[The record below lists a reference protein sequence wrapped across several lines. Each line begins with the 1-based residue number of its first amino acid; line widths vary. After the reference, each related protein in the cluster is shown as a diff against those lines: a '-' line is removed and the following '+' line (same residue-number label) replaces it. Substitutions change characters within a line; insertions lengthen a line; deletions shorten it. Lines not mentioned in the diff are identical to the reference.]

1 MKKSLLT
8 ACIIL
13 AGMSA
18 SSQVSTLLEKGKS
31 GIGIKGI
38 YESSH
43 NYYGLGTKIGGS
55 VLGKVD
61 VEFFYRYA
69 AWDQA
74 QNNLLSGDANSNYY
88 EGRLTWW
95 LIRKEIIP
103 AIDVNFGILGGFHYS
118 NYSNYSYYDGADIT
132 STDNWLDGQIGLT
145 SSVNF
150 QVSESWFLQPAF
162 TLFCDIGKEQV
173 IKKDVKITS
182 SSHGITSKIG
192 LTLMK
197 RFAKGSALYLNA
209 EEYSVTYRLPVLPVV
224 AGIYPAL
231 LVRV

>member
-1 MKKSLLT
+1 MKKSLLI

-38 YESSH
+38 YETSNS
-43 NYYGLGTKIGGS
+43 YYGFGGKIGGS
-55 VLGKVD
+55 ALGKVD
-61 VEFFYRYA
+61 IDFLYRYNF
-69 AWDQA
+69 WNQA
-74 QNNLLSGDANSNYY
+74 KNNLLSGDANSSYY

-103 AIDVNFGILGGFHYS
+103 AIDANFGILGGFHYS
-118 NYSNYSYYDGADIT
+118 KFSNFDYYDGADIT
-132 STDNWLDGQIGLT
+132 SNENYMDGQMGLAA
-145 SSVNF
+145 SFNF
-150 QVSESWFLQPAF
+150 QVAKSWFMQPAF
-162 TLFCDIGKEQV
+162 TIIYDIGNEQV
-173 IKKDVKITS
+173 SKNDVKTTS
-182 SSHGITSKIG
+182 SSHGVTSKIG

-209 EEYSVTYRLPVLPVV
+209 EQYSETYSSYPYYQLSLGYILPF
-224 AGIYPAL
+224 
-231 LVRV
+231 

>member
-1 MKKSLLT
+1 MKKSLLI

-18 SSQVSTLLEKGKS
+18 SAQVSTLLEKGKS

-38 YESSH
+38 YETS
-43 NYYGLGTKIGGS
+43 NTYYGFGGKIGGS

-61 VEFFYRYA
+61 VDFLYKYTF
-69 AWDQA
+69 WDQTK
-74 QNNLLSGDANSNYY
+74 NNLLSGDANSAYY

-103 AIDVNFGILGGFHYS
+103 AIDVNFGLLGGFHYS
-118 NYSNYSYYDGADIT
+118 KFSKFEYSDGIDTASNNYYM
-132 STDNWLDGQIGLT
+132 DGQLGLT
-145 SSVNF
+145 ASVNF
-150 QVSESWFLQPAF
+150 QVAKSWFLQPALTF
-162 TLFCDIGKEQV
+162 IYDIGQEQISV
-173 IKKDVKITS
+173 LDINLNT
-182 SSHGITSKIG
+182 SSHGVTSKIG

-209 EEYSVTYRLPVLPVV
+209 EQYSETYSSYPYYQLSLGYVLPF
-224 AGIYPAL
+224 
-231 LVRV
+231 

>member
-1 MKKSLLT
+1 MKKTLLIL
-8 ACIIL
+8 CIIL

-38 YESSH
+38 YETSY
-43 NYYGLGTKIGGS
+43 NYYGFGGKIGGS

-61 VEFFYRYA
+61 VEFFYRYNV
-69 AWDQA
+69 WDQA
-74 QNNLLSGDANSNYY
+74 QNDLLSGDANSAYY

-103 AIDVNFGILGGFHYS
+103 AIDVNFGVLGGFHYS
-118 NYSNYSYYDGADIT
+118 NYSNYIYYDGADIIT
-132 STDNWLDGQIGLT
+132 TDNWMDGQIGLT

-150 QVSESWFLQPAF
+150 QVAESWFLQPAF
-162 TLFCDIGKEQV
+162 TLFCDIGNEQV
-173 IKKDVKITS
+173 SKEGVKITS

-192 LTLMK
+192 ITLMK

-209 EEYSVTYRLPVLPVV
+209 EEYSETYSGYPFYQLSLGYLLPF
-224 AGIYPAL
+224 
-231 LVRV
+231 